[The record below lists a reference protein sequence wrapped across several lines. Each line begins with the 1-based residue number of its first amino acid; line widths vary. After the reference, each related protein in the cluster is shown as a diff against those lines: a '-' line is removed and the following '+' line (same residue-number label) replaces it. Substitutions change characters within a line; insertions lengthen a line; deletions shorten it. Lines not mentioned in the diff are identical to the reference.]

1 MGNGTNPHRAQSA
14 SLVWLLLRLLRSSQL
29 SSTPVSLTRYLVGQ
43 GQHPEA
49 MLDLQRRSR
58 AGKFSAKAA
67 REKGQSC
74 KHDYVRFSG
83 SPCSSS
89 AGEQTERANSSALV
103 TQQRF
108 RGAATPT
115 VMMRA
120 DAPAAGR
127 SRRYPRQG
135 VVHQNA
141 SSTGG
146 GLTRGNPCAAGEDM
160 VWTSS
165 GDVESRSHM
174 ARSKPTDVRAG
185 AATGARCKAR
195 SINDERERLGFCGWQ
210 SPRSE
215 KGMNNRRRG
224 TADDSIA
231 VAPAIDISNARF
243 HRGGT
248 EITVITPAPSP
259 RCEVDDSCWNG
270 RGEAGP
276 SVLQNLATSTQLD
289 FDDFD
294 GGRNV
299 QNSGASMSP
308 IPLQPTGQAKEG
320 NADLVYDALGDDGAH
335 SDAAVAAT
343 PMLFPDPSGSK
354 NQCGSPCSVDAVG
367 LFRPCPRYE
376 DFDFDFDS
384 KSFGDNILEDRR
396 LAENEEDWGSLQDR
410 AVVAA
415 EFPAGWG
422 KIATT
427 VETDNNSPG
436 DLSTTY
442 YCDMY
447 LDERYFQPSA
457 ARDVHGFPST
467 RV

>member
-1 MGNGTNPHRAQSA
+1 MQTREHSSCSAGYYVPSARHSNRVGTEGADDATTMIPALGVRVTPFLPS
-14 SLVWLLLRLLRSSQL
+14 LLRMVNNGDMIFDDGKLIFDDTNSFVTTVLSRYFPHTNLASFRRQLKNFGFQKTLDQGNLKPLLFFNPEL
-29 SSTPVSLTRYLVGQ
+29 K

-146 GLTRGNPCAAGEDM
+146 GLTRGNPCAAGEDT

-174 ARSKPTDVRAG
+174 ARSKPTDVRA
-185 AATGARCKAR
+185 
-195 SINDERERLGFCGWQ
+195 
-210 SPRSE
+210 
-215 KGMNNRRRG
+215 
-224 TADDSIA
+224 
-231 VAPAIDISNARF
+231 
-243 HRGGT
+243 
-248 EITVITPAPSP
+248 
-259 RCEVDDSCWNG
+259 
-270 RGEAGP
+270 
-276 SVLQNLATSTQLD
+276 
-289 FDDFD
+289 
-294 GGRNV
+294 
-299 QNSGASMSP
+299 
-308 IPLQPTGQAKEG
+308 
-320 NADLVYDALGDDGAH
+320 
-335 SDAAVAAT
+335 
-343 PMLFPDPSGSK
+343 
-354 NQCGSPCSVDAVG
+354 
-367 LFRPCPRYE
+367 
-376 DFDFDFDS
+376 
-384 KSFGDNILEDRR
+384 
-396 LAENEEDWGSLQDR
+396 
-410 AVVAA
+410 
-415 EFPAGWG
+415 
-422 KIATT
+422 
-427 VETDNNSPG
+427 
-436 DLSTTY
+436 
-442 YCDMY
+442 
-447 LDERYFQPSA
+447 
-457 ARDVHGFPST
+457 
-467 RV
+467 